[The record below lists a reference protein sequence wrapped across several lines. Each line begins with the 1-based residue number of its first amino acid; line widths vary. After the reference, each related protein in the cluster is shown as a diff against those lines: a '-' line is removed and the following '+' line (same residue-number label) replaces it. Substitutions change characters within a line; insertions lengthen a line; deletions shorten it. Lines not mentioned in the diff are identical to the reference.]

1 MKAQQR
7 HQLKQNEVAR
17 TAARA
22 VETFT
27 EHRDRIMTITVI
39 VLLVAA
45 VAGGWFYWR
54 KRTNDKAGAM
64 LGVALTITNSP
75 IVPAPTIPGATQA
88 PGTYPSDRA
97 RQEASLKAFQDVA
110 TAYPS
115 TAAGLAAQYHV
126 GASLLLLER
135 FPEAEK
141 VFADVAARAGSS
153 VYGPMAKMGRAEAL
167 AGESKYDDAI
177 KVLTDLS
184 ADRDGALPVDGVLN
198 ELARACVKAGKK
210 AEARAAFKRIVDEFP
225 ESVYG
230 PDARQ
235 QLAALN

>member
-1 MKAQQR
+1 MKAQER

-22 VETFT
+22 IETFNENRT
-27 EHRDRIMTITVI
+27 SIMTITVV
-39 VLLVAA
+39 VLLV
-45 VAGGWFYWR
+45 VAIVGGYFYWQ

-64 LGVALTITNSP
+64 LGVALTITNSA
-75 IVPAPTIPGATQA
+75 IVPAPTVPGATQA
-88 PGTYPSDRA
+88 PGTYPTDRA
-97 RQEASLKAFQDVA
+97 RQEASLKAFQEVA
-110 TAYPS
+110 AAYPS
-115 TAAGLAAQYHV
+115 TTAGLAAQYHAA
-126 GASLLLLER
+126 GSLLLLER

-141 VFADVAARAGSS
+141 AFADVAARAGSS
-153 VYGPMAKMGRAEAL
+153 VYGPMAKMGRAAAL

-225 ESVYG
+225 ESIYG
-230 PDARQ
+230 ADARQ
-235 QLAALN
+235 QLAMLN

>member
-22 VETFT
+22 IETFT
-27 EHRDRIMTITVI
+27 ENRDRIMTITVI

-45 VAGGWFYWR
+45 IAGGWFYWR

-115 TAAGLAAQYHV
+115 TTAGLAAQYHA

-135 FPEAEK
+135 FPEAENT
-141 VFADVAARAGSS
+141 FADVAARAGSS

-184 ADRDGALPVDGVLN
+184 ADRDGVLPVDGVLN

-230 PDARQ
+230 TDARQ

>member
-27 EHRDRIMTITVI
+27 ENRDRIMTITVI

-115 TAAGLAAQYHV
+115 TAAGLAAQYHA

-141 VFADVAARAGSS
+141 TFADVAARAGSS
-153 VYGPMAKMGRAEAL
+153 VYGPMAKMGRAEAF
-167 AGESKYDDAI
+167 AGESKYDEAI
-177 KVLTDLS
+177 KVLTELS

-230 PDARQ
+230 TDARQ